1 MLHKVEAVLAITLI
15 VFGSLII
22 LIWLILAALSLYG
35 GDSGLMPWVAVEILM
50 EGYVLVTIAS
60 LISFVGIIWASQV
73 LKSVTA
79 CWKKTTLLS
88 IKAGSVL
95 ILVGFLSSIGAALL
109 IK

>member
-1 MLHKVEAVLAITLI
+1 MLHKIEAVLAITLI

-22 LIWLILAALSLYG
+22 FIWLALAALSLQG
-35 GDSGLMPWVAVEILM
+35 GDSGLMPWVAAGVLM
-50 EGYVLVTIAS
+50 EGYIIVTIAS

-79 CWKKTTLLS
+79 CWKRMTLLS
-88 IKAGSVL
+88 IKAGSTL
-95 ILVGFLSSIGAALL
+95 IGLGFLSSIGAAIL

>member
-1 MLHKVEAVLAITLI
+1 MLHKIEAVLAITLI

-22 LIWLILAALSLYG
+22 FIWQVLAALSLHG
-35 GDSGLMPWVAVEILM
+35 GDGGLMPWVAAGVLM
-50 EGYVLVTIAS
+50 EGYILVTIAS

-79 CWKKTTLLS
+79 CWKKTTFFS
-88 IKAGSVL
+88 IKAGSAL
-95 ILVGFLSSIGAALL
+95 IVVGFLSSIGAALL